1 MIEHVVIGPSVR
13 SAIAAHVRAA
23 HKIETGGILIARQA
37 GEGVLEVTVA
47 TGPGPR
53 AVRRRHFFLRDE
65 VFLQLVL
72 DREVAR
78 SDGAVEYVGEWHVHP
93 ALDAPPSFVDRR
105 SLWRIACR
113 PNYPTSRPV
122 LLIVESANGERRL
135 RAYEFAVDP
144 KKSCRELPVVREL
157 PAAYSVPAFGT
168 SRLPSSRSQ
177 AW

>member
-1 MIEHVVIGPSVR
+1 LIDRLLIRPSVR

-23 HKIETGGILIARQA
+23 PKTETGGILIGRDA

-53 AVRRRHFFLRDE
+53 AVRRQHFFLRDK
-65 VFLQLVL
+65 VFLQRVL

-78 SDGAVEYVGEWHVHP
+78 SDGAVEYIGEWHVHP

-105 SLWRIACR
+105 SLWRIARR

-135 RAYEFAVDP
+135 RAYEFAVKP
-144 KKSCRELPVVREL
+144 KKSCRELRVIREL
-157 PAAYSVPAFGT
+157 LDIDS
-168 SRLPSSRSQ
+168 
-177 AW
+177 